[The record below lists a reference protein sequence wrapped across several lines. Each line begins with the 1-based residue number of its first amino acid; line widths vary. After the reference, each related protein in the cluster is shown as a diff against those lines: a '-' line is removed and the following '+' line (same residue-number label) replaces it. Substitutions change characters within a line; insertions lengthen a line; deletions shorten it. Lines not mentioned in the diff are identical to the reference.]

1 MGDGREAT
9 GRRAHEGNGTADRGV
24 RAEESGGV
32 WCKLGGNAQGQV
44 GGREPGGGGMSAESM
59 LADAES
65 LLREGRAED
74 ALPVAMRALDEL
86 QQDSSTE
93 SPPTATA
100 ITTLP
105 FLTLIAEIH
114 LELGSPAPARAYFLD
129 AVALDPSGSLPAPL
143 SDPAAKF
150 LYLAQ
155 LSEAGGHDSLSWFG
169 RGAAILRREIG
180 NIDASDERAGFE
192 KRRKLAGALCGMAEV
207 YMTDL
212 SWEERAEKEC
222 ERLIEEA
229 VRVAPGCA
237 EPLQTVASVRIS
249 QGRMAEARTALRDS
263 LAVWEGEGQEAKVPE
278 FATRVSLARLLM
290 EVGMEREAV
299 GVVERLVGED
309 DGCVEAWYLGGWAL
323 YLLGTG
329 TDHAVNGNSREEE
342 DQEEE
347 EEEEEDLSTQSL
359 LASREW
365 LRQSLR
371 LYELVEYED
380 ERLREHAMELVE
392 EVDGLIGSEG
402 EDEMDGRGEEW
413 KGFEDDE
420 DEDEVEDEGEEMDE
434 G

>member
-1 MGDGREAT
+1 
-9 GRRAHEGNGTADRGV
+9 
-24 RAEESGGV
+24 
-32 WCKLGGNAQGQV
+32 
-44 GGREPGGGGMSAESM
+44 MSASSM

-74 ALPVAMRALDEL
+74 ALPIAIRALDTL
-86 QQDSSTE
+86 QQDLPPN
-93 SPPTATA
+93 SPPTQTAT
-100 ITTLP
+100 TTLP

-155 LSEAGGHDSLSWFG
+155 LSDAGGHDSLSWFG
-169 RGAAILRREIG
+169 RGAAILRREIS
-180 NIDASDERAGFE
+180 NLDAGDERVGFE
-192 KRRKLAGALCGMAEV
+192 KRRKLAGALCGMVEV

-212 SWEERAEKEC
+212 SWEERAEAEC
-222 ERLIEEA
+222 ERLVEEA

-249 QGRMAEARTALRDS
+249 QGRIAEARTALRDS
-263 LAVWEGEGQEAKVPE
+263 LAVWEAEGQEAKVPE

-329 TDHAVNGNSREEE
+329 GDHALNGHSKEEE
-342 DQEEE
+342 NQD

-380 ERLREHAMELVE
+380 ERLREHAVELVGE
-392 EVDGLIGSEG
+392 IDGLIGSEG
-402 EDEMDGRGEEW
+402 EDEMDGRGEEEW